1 MNSSTSKVAPPIEW
15 LSLKQL
21 QRYSHLSEKIIQG
34 WIRQPA
40 DPLPVTRM
48 GKISLVRRSTFD
60 RWVAS
65 EYPLV
70 SELIAHLR
78 KKPARASLLSTSSLY
93 RALYTDQPL
102 CHEAMPWLDHRKFSS
117 PTAAWESCEWGDGML
132 WLLERTHPLT
142 EQQWLELERA
152 QKPFWI
158 KRLKAQSPAETE
170 QAKAEYQRATAR
182 AIRQIVGNPWERKNA
197 NTSD

>member
-1 MNSSTSKVAPPIEW
+1 MNSNMSKVAPPREW

-48 GKISLVRRSTFD
+48 GKMNLVRRSTFD

-70 SELIAHLR
+70 AELIAHLR

-117 PTAAWESCEWGDGML
+117 PRVSRTAARRHGAHATSTSLRGCHA
-132 WLLERTHPLT
+132 TSN
-142 EQQWLELERA
+142 
-152 QKPFWI
+152 
-158 KRLKAQSPAETE
+158 KAQL
-170 QAKAEYQRATAR
+170 
-182 AIRQIVGNPWERKNA
+182 
-197 NTSD
+197 

>member
-1 MNSSTSKVAPPIEW
+1 MNSTTSKVAPPREW

-40 DPLPVTRM
+40 NPLPVTRM

-70 SELIAHLR
+70 AELIAHLR

-102 CHEAMPWLDHRKFSS
+102 CHEAMPWLDHRRRRPLGRVVSGGMACCGYSNAPTLSRNSS
-117 PTAAWESCEWGDGML
+117 G
-132 WLLERTHPLT
+132 
-142 EQQWLELERA
+142 
-152 QKPFWI
+152 
-158 KRLKAQSPAETE
+158 
-170 QAKAEYQRATAR
+170 
-182 AIRQIVGNPWERKNA
+182 
-197 NTSD
+197 